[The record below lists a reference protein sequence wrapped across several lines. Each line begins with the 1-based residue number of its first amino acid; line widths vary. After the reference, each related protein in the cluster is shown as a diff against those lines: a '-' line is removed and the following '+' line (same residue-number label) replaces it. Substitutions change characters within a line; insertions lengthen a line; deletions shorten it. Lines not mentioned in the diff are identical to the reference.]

1 MAVLDDD
8 ESILGVIDTEDL
20 HRVIEEEAGETLYEF
35 TGVQE
40 EESVLDG
47 PLSKVRH
54 RYKWL
59 ISNLGTAFL
68 AAGAVGFFEDTIA
81 AFTLLAVYIPVVA
94 GMGGNA
100 GTQSMAVTVRGI
112 AFGQISLA
120 TGNRAIINEVIAGG
134 ANGLITGVLVAAIAT
149 VFNQS
154 PLLGLVLGVS
164 MVLNLVIDG
173 FFGTFIPLTLDRIG
187 KDPATSATIFITTA
201 TDVLGFFIFLGLAQ
215 AVL

>member
-59 ISNLGTAFL
+59 IINLGTAFL
-68 AAGAVGFFEDTIA
+68 AAEAVGFFEDTIA
-81 AFTLLAVYIPVVA
+81 AFTLLAV
-94 GMGGNA
+94 
-100 GTQSMAVTVRGI
+100 
-112 AFGQISLA
+112 
-120 TGNRAIINEVIAGG
+120 
-134 ANGLITGVLVAAIAT
+134 
-149 VFNQS
+149 
-154 PLLGLVLGVS
+154 
-164 MVLNLVIDG
+164 
-173 FFGTFIPLTLDRIG
+173 
-187 KDPATSATIFITTA
+187 
-201 TDVLGFFIFLGLAQ
+201 
-215 AVL
+215 